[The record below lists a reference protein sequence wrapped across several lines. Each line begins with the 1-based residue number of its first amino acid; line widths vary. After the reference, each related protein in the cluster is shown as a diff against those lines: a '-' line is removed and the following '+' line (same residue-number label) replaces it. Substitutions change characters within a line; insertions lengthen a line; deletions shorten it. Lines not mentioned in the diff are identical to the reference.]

1 MNYIYVYIGS
11 VPEYVKYSINSIF
24 SIDKEAK
31 VYFCTDQDIVFKG
44 CSMVDLREFET
55 DEIRYI
61 KHNNFYKNTNY
72 EKNPLWINSLLRI
85 FYLDKIT
92 EIYGLESFVHFDTD
106 ILIYQPYGKIKHLF
120 KKDKINIT
128 QHTDS
133 QLIFGYCF
141 VKNLQKYKVLV
152 GEVFEIV
159 KNIEDYMKI
168 NLGNP
173 LNEMDILGQVYNSNK
188 NFFNLLPIL
197 PYGQEGYVFDPA
209 SYGQYF
215 GGSHQ
220 QPRKLFSHR
229 LKEQHHI
236 VGREIM
242 AKRIKPVFKKNNP
255 EVIHEGQS
263 CKIINLHIHSKEL
276 YKYLPP
282 SYKEY
287 V

>member
-1 MNYIYVYIGS
+1 
-11 VPEYVKYSINSIF
+11 
-24 SIDKEAK
+24 
-31 VYFCTDQDIVFKG
+31 
-44 CSMVDLREFET
+44 
-55 DEIRYI
+55 
-61 KHNNFYKNTNY
+61 
-72 EKNPLWINSLLRI
+72 
-85 FYLDKIT
+85 
-92 EIYGLESFVHFDTD
+92 
-106 ILIYQPYGKIKHLF
+106 
-120 KKDKINIT
+120 
-128 QHTDS
+128 
-133 QLIFGYCF
+133 
-141 VKNLQKYKVLV
+141 
-152 GEVFEIV
+152 
-159 KNIEDYMKI
+159 MKI
-168 NLGNP
+168 NFGNP
-173 LNEMDILGQVYNSNK
+173 LNEMDILGQVYNTNK